1 MATEEHDEKPTAS
14 GADEGTRQKFPGT
27 DEAEY
32 AKQAEEQFI
41 DDLIA
46 SGAAVPE
53 GEELPPRA
61 THVISYDENGRRTV
75 RRVRFAGHHPPSK
88 E

>member
-1 MATEEHDEKPTAS
+1 MGTEEHDEKPTAS
-14 GADEGTRQKFPGT
+14 SDDEGARQETPGT

-32 AKQAEEQFI
+32 ARQAEERFI

-53 GEELPPRA
+53 GEELPPGA

-75 RRVRFAGHHPPSK
+75 RRVRFAGHHPPGK